1 MKGFAYFL
9 TASAVITT
17 IAIGLYTVDDR
28 YTLVAV
34 AIITWSVSPY
44 ALLALL
50 IKLSISKLAQ
60 IASLAISIMAIVFG
74 LALIID
80 AMFIH
85 LDAQGGLIYLVAPL
99 WQWVGL
105 LILTLPVVFLNKEGN
120 SKQGH

>member
-17 IAIGLYTVDDR
+17 IAIGLYTVDDP
-28 YTLVAV
+28 YKLMAV